1 MIDTIVLRIHN
12 LQKNQMLVDL
22 LESSKTA
29 DRVYNHPNPFAEQV
43 DPETGEIF
51 INNQSKYLQLKSIK
65 YGDSGKELMF
75 FKDKKLTSSH
85 YYLAYQIRLD
95 RDYIEFNFSIPK
107 FIYGTNIIQFVPH
120 VSEMKNV
127 FGRTNLESIEYVQ
140 KVTYDR
146 LMFFIKYF
154 LRERFPMIN
163 NYGGIDLND
172 IEINRLDICFNQYF
186 ESKEKALKYL
196 EYQKRIKKRYL
207 RETSKNKT
215 DWGTSIFLN
224 TGRYAAKIYHKG
236 TEYCSSSGE
245 MNHHR
250 KMNKMFKQVLFQI
263 EDVYDKNGT
272 LIKEGLKTH
281 ADRILRYEISFKNS
295 MMSHLYR
302 QHVFAKYCIV
312 RKELE
317 KIYKKVRKIKK
328 RCDRLANKGAEDPN
342 KELRTLTKE
351 EITNA
356 KIYEQILNKKV
367 SFRLAVGKNTTQDNE
382 SLINLRFN
390 SKGDVSLPLET
401 RFSKAILNE
410 IFKVFND
417 FTEQFK
423 IDVQEKFTDVTK
435 RVMSY
440 NINVDTYNKHIADFT
455 GKGKRRKINMNKIN
469 SILAHLQYHTLDEL
483 VKMGIISR
491 SGKYDIKSRLEKL
504 GIKPNQLAVDTMDV
518 HTDLT
523 FMQYIDHQLW
533 GKSPLKTK
541 NRVFI

>member
-12 LQKNQMLVDL
+12 LRKNQRLVDI

-29 DRVYNHPNPFAEQV
+29 DRVYEHPNPFAEQV
-43 DPETGEIF
+43 DPETGEIY
-51 INNQSKYLQLKSIK
+51 INNQSKYLQLKSIR

-107 FIYGTNIIQFVPH
+107 YIYGTNIIQFVPH
-120 VSEMKNV
+120 MFDVKNNH
-127 FGRTNLESIEYVQ
+127 GRTNLENIEYIQSVS
-140 KVTYDR
+140 YER
-146 LMFFIKYF
+146 LVFFVKYF
-154 LRERFPMIN
+154 LRERFPFIN
-163 NYGGIDLND
+163 DFGGIDLND
-172 IEINRLDICFNQYF
+172 VEINRLDICFNQYF

-236 TEYCSSSGE
+236 SEYSSSGGE

-250 KMNKMFKQVLFQI
+250 KMNKMFKQVLFQVD
-263 EDVYDKNGT
+263 DVYDKNGK

-302 QHVFAKYCIV
+302 QHVFAKYCVI
-312 RKELE
+312 RKDLE
-317 KIYKKVRKIKK
+317 KTYKKVRKIKK
-328 RCDRLANKGAEDPN
+328 RCDRLAEKGVEYPN

-367 SFRLAVGKNTTQDNE
+367 SFRLAVGRNTIQDND
-382 SLINLRFN
+382 SLVNLKFN

-401 RFSKAILNE
+401 LFSKSILKE
-410 IFKVFND
+410 MFKIFND
-417 FTEQFK
+417 FLQQFK

-435 RVMSY
+435 RVMNY
-440 NINVDTYNKHIADFT
+440 NMNADTYNKHMADYL
-455 GKGKRRKINMNKIN
+455 GRDKKSKINMNKIN
-469 SILAHLQYHTLDEL
+469 SILAHLQHYTLDEM
-483 VKMGIISR
+483 VKMKIISR
-491 SGKYDIKSRLEKL
+491 SAKYDIKNRLEKL
-504 GIKPNQLAVDTMDV
+504 GITPNQLAVDTMDV
-518 HTDLT
+518 QTDLT
-523 FMQYIDHQLW
+523 FKRYIDHQLW
-533 GKSPLKTK
+533 DKSPLKTK
-541 NRVFI
+541 NRVSI